1 MENLKILSKNI
12 SSLSLSE
19 VTVYLQKIKYVHK
32 FLQDW
37 YIYGKGD
44 PK

>member
-12 SSLSLSE
+12 SSQPQWGN
-19 VTVYLQKIKYVHK
+19 YLQKIKYVHK
-32 FLQDW
+32 YLQDW